1 MKRTLF
7 IAAAFTALTLT
18 AGGARPAAAQA
29 YPARPIR
36 LIVPFPAGGPA
47 DFLARLMGQKMAGD
61 LGQQIV
67 VENRPGGNTI
77 IGAELVA
84 KAAPDGYTLLM
95 PIDSTLTMNQFLY
108 SKLPYDPEKDFAPIS
123 ITALSPIIMES
134 DAATGPKSIRE
145 LIADAK
151 ANPGKLTFGA
161 GTVATQL
168 AGELFKSK
176 AGINLVYVGYKGS
189 APTVQGLLSKEVT
202 IIIDGVTS
210 DLPHIQAGTFRL
222 LATMGTAKIAALPN
236 APLIASEANL
246 PGFDVAV
253 WMGLVAPAKTP
264 AAVVERLHQETQK
277 IMAEAD
283 VKEKLEAAG
292 LVPAASAS
300 PAAFAAFIHGEAAK
314 WAPVI
319 KQTGLHFE

>member
-1 MKRTLF
+1 MRRGL
-7 IAAAFTALTLT
+7 ILAAAATALALCGGT
-18 AGGARPAAAQA
+18 AGAQS
-29 YPARPIR
+29 YPTKPIR
-36 LIVPFPAGGPA
+36 LIVPFPPGGPS
-47 DFLARLMGQKMAGD
+47 DFLARLMAQKMSGD
-61 LGQQIV
+61 LGEQVV

-84 KAAPDGYTLLM
+84 RAAPDGYTLLM

-123 ITALSPIIMES
+123 ITALSPIIMET
-134 DAATGPKSIRE
+134 DAATGPKSLRD
-145 LIADAK
+145 LIAQAK

-168 AGELFKSK
+168 AGELFKSR

-202 IIIDGVTS
+202 VAIDGVTS
-210 DLPHIQAGTFRL
+210 GMPHIRSGTFRL
-222 LATMGTAKIAALPN
+222 LATLGTAKIAALPN
-236 APLIASEANL
+236 APVLAQEANI

-253 WMGLVAPAKTP
+253 WLGLVAPAKTP
-264 AAVVERLHQETQK
+264 APIVDRLHREVVR
-277 IMAEAD
+277 IMALPD
-283 VKEKLEAAG
+283 VKEKLETAG
-292 LVPAASAS
+292 LEPAASAS
-300 PAAFAAFIHGEAAK
+300 PAAFAAFIRGESEK

>member
-1 MKRTLF
+1 MNNRGLL
-7 IAAAFTALTLT
+7 IAASLMALAF
-18 AGGARPAAAQA
+18 GFGARDAAAQA

-36 LIVPFPAGGPA
+36 LIVPFPAGGPS
-47 DFLARLMGQKMAGD
+47 DFLARVMGQKMSDD
-61 LGQQIV
+61 LGQQVV

-84 KAAPDGYTLLM
+84 KSAPDGYTLLM
-95 PIDSTLTMNQFLY
+95 PIDSTLTMNQLLY

-123 ITALSPIIMES
+123 ITALSPIIMEA
-134 DAATGPKSIRE
+134 DAATGPKSIRD

-202 IIIDGVTS
+202 VIIDGVTS
-210 DLPHIQAGTFRL
+210 GMPHIRSGTFRL
-222 LATMGTAKIAALPN
+222 LATMGTARIAALPG
-236 APLIASEANL
+236 APVIAKEAGI

-253 WMGLVAPAKTP
+253 WLGLVAPAKTP
-264 AAVVERLHQETQK
+264 APIVDRLHREVER
-277 IMAEAD
+277 IMAQPD
-283 VKEKLEAAG
+283 VKDKLEAAG
-292 LVPAASAS
+292 LEPAASAS
-300 PAAFAAFIHGEAAK
+300 PAAFASFIRGEAAK

-319 KQTGLHFE
+319 KQTGLHFD